1 MEDRCGCLKKRPH
14 PQDRSYI
21 VNLSGGEESKKI
33 SHRCFMNVICD
44 KKCTKVLFL
53 AKAFF

>member
-1 MEDRCGCLKKRPH
+1 MCLMHTLR
-14 PQDRSYI
+14 RLSYI
-21 VNLSGGEESKKI
+21 VNLSGGEETKKI
-33 SHRCFMNVICD
+33 PHRCFMNVICD

>member
-1 MEDRCGCLKKRPH
+1 MKKALAFTVTVL
-14 PQDRSYI
+14 I
-21 VNLSGGEESKKI
+21 NLSGGEESKKI
-33 SHRCFMNVICD
+33 PHRCFMNVICD